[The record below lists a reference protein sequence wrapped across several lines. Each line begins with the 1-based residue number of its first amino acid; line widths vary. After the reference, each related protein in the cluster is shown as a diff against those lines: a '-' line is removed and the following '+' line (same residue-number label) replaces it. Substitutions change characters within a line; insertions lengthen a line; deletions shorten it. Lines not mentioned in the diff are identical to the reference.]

1 MNLYG
6 PISKEACRIS
16 GSIIL
21 SEIGTY
27 KSAYGKQFP
36 EQRTSTGARQRS
48 TLYTLGKPL
57 YSNGSG
63 SARIDSKGAEGRG
76 DTHRRSAVGGRKL
89 GLFVTT
95 SRPSRYQSIWMPFA
109 ETDIS
114 ECLKVTGKSVGRANP
129 VQEPFTNS
137 VGHNSTP

>member
-48 TLYTLGKPL
+48 VT
-57 YSNGSG
+57 
-63 SARIDSKGAEGRG
+63 SKLQ
-76 DTHRRSAVGGRKL
+76 V
-89 GLFVTT
+89 
-95 SRPSRYQSIWMPFA
+95 A
-109 ETDIS
+109 ETYGDDRGRRNTRV
-114 ECLKVTGKSVGRANP
+114 LTGAG
-129 VQEPFTNS
+129 E
-137 VGHNSTP
+137 